1 MDRNNWTDEELERT
15 LRDALLRAAE
25 AEWGPALD
33 ALPAD
38 GPMPGSPAHLR
49 WEKKFL
55 ADPFGYVRRRARPRW
70 QKSLRAAAAAALI
83 AALIAALTL
92 GSALAVSPRLRAWA
106 AEWFETHISYRFT
119 APQSQAGLRP
129 GDWYLAHLPEGYAE
143 VARLESMDG
152 DVTVDYE
159 KSDGT
164 RINFNYSAM
173 VQGSLIAADREDHTV
188 TDLTVNGQPAQLYE
202 STVEWKDHFIL
213 IFDETNQIVFT
224 ISTWENT
231 QALIAMAESL
241 RMAE

>member
-1 MDRNNWTDEELERT
+1 MDRPHRTDEELEHI

-25 AEWGPALD
+25 EEWGPALD

-38 GPMPGSPAHLR
+38 GPSPGSPAHLR

-55 ADPFGYVRRRARPRW
+55 ADPFGYVRRQARPRW
-70 QKSLRAAAAAALI
+70 RKAVRAAVA

-92 GSALAVSPRLRAWA
+92 GSALAVSPRLRAWVT
-106 AEWFETHISYRFT
+106 EWFETHISYRFT
-119 APQSQAGLRP
+119 THQPQAGLRP
-129 GDWYLAHLPEGYAE
+129 GDWYLADLPEGYVE

-152 DVTVDYE
+152 DVAVDYD

-164 RINFNYSAM
+164 QINFNYSIM
-173 VQGSLIAADREDHTV
+173 TQGSLIAVDREDHIV
-188 TDLTVNGQPAQLYE
+188 TDLTINGHSAQLYE

-213 IFDETNQIVFT
+213 IFDETDQIVFT

-231 QALIAMAESL
+231 QTLITMAESL
-241 RMAE
+241 RMVE